1 MDTEYQAPEPENNG
15 LLPDG
20 SMDKEGAMAKADLF
34 KLGKYSYKLF
44 KKIEDDDQLESWV
57 QAKIT
62 KAADYL
68 ASVYHY
74 MEYEMKFSEY
84 GHKLDNSDVLSESEK
99 SILKNKLVEAHDKIR
114 QLKIVEAKKANEFD
128 DKPIRNLVAKNAK
141 ATTSGAGVH
150 ADKKKN
156 AKAGITKHKKDVEL
170 DETFDPEKFKTAMDK
185 TKIKVDMTGKHADR
199 ERDAYDELVASGA
212 KVRQTGADSRATF
225 DTLKPIK
232 RPKKSSE
239 KHLDELSTDA
249 KMGALTGR
257 LDKHTDLVKQ
267 AVKSPKK
274 TGAELARSGKNLKR
288 SAGPGS
294 EDDISKLERD
304 AAVLGK
310 SSGRQVQSDQEFK
323 MDARKDKM
331 KGRASDRFKEQDAIK
346 VEEAAPSTGLTKKQ
360 KSTTV
365 KAAKSGS
372 DIGKPGKGFETVAKK
387 AATEYGSKE
396 KGEKVAAAAM
406 WKNKVKA
413 VKESIEHEEKYNP
426 YVEQGFEN
434 RKDYLNNLADEYGVD
449 VQTVYHLARVLGSS
463 EDFDGLVSAVEDH
476 ADSEM
481 HEETTDSSDLR
492 ADPTT
497 YGYDPDGESIG
508 KTLAPTQAD
517 PSSVQNSIEN
527 LKNSLPQL
535 YAKIKA
541 DPALNAAIVKD
552 PNVLVTLITGGNVK
566 EGQIDELST
575 KTYKAVAAKADVA
588 KHDASDAYTNA
599 EYYDKD
605 DEMDTVGRKYK
616 NHKKAASFAD
626 RKLAHRDPTFVN
638 ESAELSR
645 IRMLSGL

>member
-141 ATTSGAGVH
+141 ATTSGAGIH

-185 TKIKVDMTGKHADR
+185 TKIKVDMTGKHGNR

-212 KVRQTGADSRATF
+212 KVRQTGTDSRATF

-346 VEEAAPSTGLTKKQ
+346 VEEAAPSTGLAKKQ

-387 AATEYGSKE
+387 AAKEYGSKE

-481 HEETTDSSDLR
+481 HEEAGPQNFGKFYDEPTDTKADTHSVSSEIEGG
-492 ADPTT
+492 PQMSTQ
-497 YGYDPDGESIG
+497 EH
-508 KTLAPTQAD
+508 LA
-517 PSSVQNSIEN
+517 V
-527 LKNSLPQL
+527 LKVGMPAL

-541 DPALNAAIVKD
+541 DPALEAAITQD
-552 PNVLVTLITGGNVK
+552 PAVLTKMMAGGVK

-588 KHDASDAYTNA
+588 KNDASDAYTNA

-605 DEMDTVGRKYK
+605 DEMDVAGRKYK
-616 NHKKAASFAD
+616 NHKKAAAFAD
-626 RKLAHRDPTFVN
+626 RKVSHREPAFVN
-638 ESAELSR
+638 ESIELSR

>member
-128 DKPIRNLVAKNAK
+128 DKPIRNLVAKNTK

-170 DETFDPEKFKTAMDK
+170 DETFDK
-185 TKIKVDMTGKHADR
+185 
-199 ERDAYDELVASGA
+199 
-212 KVRQTGADSRATF
+212 
-225 DTLKPIK
+225 LKPIK
-232 RPKKSSE
+232 TPKKSSE
-239 KHLDELSTDA
+239 KQLDELDKSTLKSYTKSA
-249 KMGALTGR
+249 SQ
-257 LDKHTDLVKQ
+257 DLVPLATKLAKTTSSEKQ
-267 AVKSPKK
+267 ADLGRK
-274 TGAELARSGKNLKR
+274 
-288 SAGPGS
+288 
-294 EDDISKLERD
+294 ISNRTRGIST
-304 AAVLGK
+304 AT
-310 SSGRQVQSDQEFK
+310 
-323 MDARKDKM
+323 DKM
-331 KGRASDRFKEQDAIK
+331 
-346 VEEAAPSTGLTKKQ
+346 EEAAPSTGLTKKQ

-365 KAAKSGS
+365 KAAKAGS

-387 AATEYGSKE
+387 AAKEYGSKE

-481 HEETTDSSDLR
+481 HEEAGPQNFGKFYDEPTDTKADTHSVSSEIEGG
-492 ADPTT
+492 PQMSTQ
-497 YGYDPDGESIG
+497 EH
-508 KTLAPTQAD
+508 LA
-517 PSSVQNSIEN
+517 V
-527 LKNSLPQL
+527 LKVGMPAL

-541 DPALNAAIVKD
+541 DPALEAAITQD
-552 PNVLVTLITGGNVK
+552 PAVLTKMMAGGVK

-588 KHDASDAYTNA
+588 KNDASDAYTNA

-605 DEMDTVGRKYK
+605 DEMDVAGRKYK
-616 NHKKAASFAD
+616 NHKKAAAFAD
-626 RKLAHRDPTFVN
+626 RKVSHREPAFVN
-638 ESAELSR
+638 ESIELSR

>member
-170 DETFDPEKFKTAMDK
+170 DETFDK
-185 TKIKVDMTGKHADR
+185 
-199 ERDAYDELVASGA
+199 
-212 KVRQTGADSRATF
+212 
-225 DTLKPIK
+225 LKPIK
-232 RPKKSSE
+232 TPKKSSE
-239 KHLDELSTDA
+239 KQLDELDKSTLKSYTKSA
-249 KMGALTGR
+249 SQ
-257 LDKHTDLVKQ
+257 DLVPLATKLAKTTSSEKQ
-267 AVKSPKK
+267 ADLGRK
-274 TGAELARSGKNLKR
+274 
-288 SAGPGS
+288 
-294 EDDISKLERD
+294 ISNRTRGIST
-304 AAVLGK
+304 AT
-310 SSGRQVQSDQEFK
+310 
-323 MDARKDKM
+323 DKM
-331 KGRASDRFKEQDAIK
+331 
-346 VEEAAPSTGLTKKQ
+346 EEADTSTGLAKKQ

-387 AATEYGSKE
+387 AAKEYGSKE

-481 HEETTDSSDLR
+481 HEEAGPQNFGKFYDEPTDTKADTHSVSSEIEGG
-492 ADPTT
+492 PQMSTQ
-497 YGYDPDGESIG
+497 EH
-508 KTLAPTQAD
+508 LA
-517 PSSVQNSIEN
+517 V
-527 LKNSLPQL
+527 LKVGMPAL

-541 DPALNAAIVKD
+541 DPALEAAITQD
-552 PNVLVTLITGGNVK
+552 PAVLTKMMAGGVK

-588 KHDASDAYTNA
+588 KNDASDAYTNA

-605 DEMDTVGRKYK
+605 DEMDVAGRKYK
-616 NHKKAASFAD
+616 NHKKAAAFAD
-626 RKLAHRDPTFVN
+626 RKVSHREPAFVN
-638 ESAELSR
+638 ESIELSR

>member
-1 MDTEYQAPEPENNG
+1 MDMEYQAPEPENNG

-44 KKIEDDDQLESWV
+44 KKIEDDDQLESWI

-74 MEYEMKFSEY
+74 LEYEMKFSEY

-141 ATTSGAGVH
+141 TTTSGAGVH
-150 ADKKKN
+150 VDKKKE

-170 DETFDPEKFKTAMDK
+170 DEAFDPEKFQKSMDK
-185 TKIKVDMTGKHADR
+185 TNIKVDMSG
-199 ERDAYDELVASGA
+199 ERSKKEHEAYNKLANTGA
-212 KVRQTGADSRATF
+212 KVRQTGSDSRATF
-225 DTLKPIK
+225 DTLSPIK

-239 KHLDELSTDA
+239 KKLDELDKSTLKSYTKSA
-249 KMGALTGR
+249 SQ
-257 LDKHTDLVKQ
+257 DLVPLATKL
-267 AVKSPKK
+267 AK
-274 TGAELARSGKNLKR
+274 TT
-288 SAGPGS
+288 
-294 EDDISKLERD
+294 
-304 AAVLGK
+304 
-310 SSGRQVQSDQEFK
+310 SSDKQSDLG
-323 MDARKDKM
+323 RKISNRTRGISTATDKM
-331 KGRASDRFKEQDAIK
+331 
-346 VEEAAPSTGLTKKQ
+346 EEAAPSAGLTKKQ

-365 KAAKSGS
+365 KAAKAGE
-372 DIGKPGKGFETVAKK
+372 DIGKPGKGFKTVAKK
-387 AATEYGSKE
+387 AAKEYGSKE

-426 YVEQGFEN
+426 YTEQGFAN

-449 VQTVYHLARVLGSS
+449 VHTVYHLAKLLGSS

-476 ADSEM
+476 ADSDVY
-481 HEETTDSSDLR
+481 EETNDSADLKH
-492 ADPTT
+492 DPRTT
-497 YGYDPDGESIG
+497 GYDPDGESIG
-508 KTLAPTQAD
+508 KTLAPTQAA
-517 PSSVQNSIEN
+517 PSSVQDSIEN

-566 EGQIDELST
+566 EDQIDELST
-575 KTYKAVAAKADVA
+575 KTYKAVASKADMA
-588 KHDASDAYTNA
+588 KHDASDDYTNA

-605 DEMDTVGRKYK
+605 DEMDTAGRKYK
-616 NHKKAASFAD
+616 NHKKAAAFAD
-626 RKLAHRDPTFVN
+626 RKVAHMEPEFIN
-638 ESAELSR
+638 ESVELTR